1 MKYSEIKTMDQL
13 EKARKQV
20 RKRISKKGDD
30 VKASFYDMKESY
42 SPSHLMVSGLKSF
55 SSYIPVDQ
63 LLLTTV
69 RRIKRK
75 LLK

>member
-20 RKRISKKGDD
+20 RKKIGSKGDD
-30 VKASFYDMKESY
+30 VRASFYDMKESY
-42 SPSHLMVSGLKSF
+42 TPSHLMISGLKSF

-69 RRIKRK
+69 RRLRRR

>member
-1 MKYSEIKTMDQL
+1 MKYSEIKTMEQL

-20 RKRISKKGDD
+20 RKKIGSKGDD
-30 VKASFYDMKESY
+30 VRASFYDMKESY
-42 SPSHLMVSGLKSF
+42 TPSHLMISGLKSF

-69 RRIKRK
+69 RRLRRR

>member
-20 RKRISKKGDD
+20 RKKIGSKGDD
-30 VKASFYDMKESY
+30 VRASFYDMKESY
-42 SPSHLMVSGLKSF
+42 TPSHLMISGLKSF

-69 RRIKRK
+69 RRLRRK